1 MKFEFEVDGNEIV
14 QAVLFFLGFLQFI
27 VGLSLF
33 SCYVITTVFHIEPTH
48 PLPSWI
54 VTIALVNFGIMLIYI
69 FFKLEQQKE
78 K

>member
-1 MKFEFEVDGNEIV
+1 MKFEFEVDGEEIIRGI
-14 QAVLFFLGFLQFI
+14 LFLLGLIQFAG
-27 VGLSLF
+27 GLSLF
-33 SCYVITTVFHIEPTH
+33 LCHVITTVFHIEPSH

-54 VTIALVNFGIMLIYI
+54 VTIALVNFGIVLVYI